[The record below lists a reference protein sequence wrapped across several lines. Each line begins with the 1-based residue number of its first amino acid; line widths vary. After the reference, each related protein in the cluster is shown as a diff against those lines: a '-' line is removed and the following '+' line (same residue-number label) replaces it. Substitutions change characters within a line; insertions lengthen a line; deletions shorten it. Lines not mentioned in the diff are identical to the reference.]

1 MQKKIF
7 ITVALCLSICTV
19 KAQEIPDSLAQDFRN
34 FLAKN
39 FSMYRTV
46 NLNWETKWA
55 HNYTFTQ
62 DGNELEK
69 GKRRDL
75 HKISFST
82 MIPVLKLKKVS
93 LYANVQYRSYQFD
106 AIEKTHSA
114 TSAIFSQD
122 GYDYFAGGLNGT
134 YYINVF
140 NKPLALSASVIADGW
155 DKGFGKVQ
163 GLLSAVMIF
172 KHTKTTTF
180 TAGIMGMTLFSSIPI
195 MPVISYWHRFNNPNL
210 SVDIT
215 MPSQFYMRYQLN
227 SHRFSAGASMK
238 IGRAH
243 V

>member
-82 MIPVLKLKKVS
+82 MIPVLKLKKVI
-93 LYANVQYRSYQFD
+93 
-106 AIEKTHSA
+106 IE
-114 TSAIFSQD
+114 
-122 GYDYFAGGLNGT
+122 
-134 YYINVF
+134 
-140 NKPLALSASVIADGW
+140 
-155 DKGFGKVQ
+155 
-163 GLLSAVMIF
+163 
-172 KHTKTTTF
+172 
-180 TAGIMGMTLFSSIPI
+180 
-195 MPVISYWHRFNNPNL
+195 
-210 SVDIT
+210 
-215 MPSQFYMRYQLN
+215 
-227 SHRFSAGASMK
+227 
-238 IGRAH
+238 
-243 V
+243 

>member
-19 KAQEIPDSLAQDFRN
+19 KAQKIPDSLAQDFRN

-82 MIPVLKLKKVS
+82 MIPTEIEESIVVC
-93 LYANVQYRSYQFD
+93 QC
-106 AIEKTHSA
+106 AIQK
-114 TSAIFSQD
+114 
-122 GYDYFAGGLNGT
+122 
-134 YYINVF
+134 
-140 NKPLALSASVIADGW
+140 
-155 DKGFGKVQ
+155 
-163 GLLSAVMIF
+163 
-172 KHTKTTTF
+172 
-180 TAGIMGMTLFSSIPI
+180 
-195 MPVISYWHRFNNPNL
+195 L
-210 SVDIT
+210 SVRCD
-215 MPSQFYMRYQLN
+215 
-227 SHRFSAGASMK
+227 
-238 IGRAH
+238 
-243 V
+243 